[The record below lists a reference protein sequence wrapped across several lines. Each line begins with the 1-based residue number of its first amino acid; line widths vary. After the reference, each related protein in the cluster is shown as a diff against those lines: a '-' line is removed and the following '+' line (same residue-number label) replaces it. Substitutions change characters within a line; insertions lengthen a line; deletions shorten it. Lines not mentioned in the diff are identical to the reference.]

1 MSEAFWIFSL
11 RFYELPGVAE
21 SCIELQ
27 DRHGADVNMVLFAL
41 WAAASGHQLD
51 AEAIATA
58 DRAARQWRETVTQP
72 LRAAR
77 RALKTRPDRFDESEV
92 TALRRQVMA
101 AELESERLQQG
112 AMARD
117 LTLDARGAS
126 LAAAQGN
133 LSRYEALLG
142 KPFEPGPI
150 ERLLQA
156 FVAQSNRPA
165 CDGDSASARPVQAP
179 P

>member
-1 MSEAFWIFSL
+1 MSETFWIFSL
-11 RFYELPGVAE
+11 RFYQLPGVAE

-27 DRHGADVNMVLFAL
+27 DRHGADVNLVLFAL
-41 WAAASGHQLD
+41 WAADSGHQLD
-51 AEAIATA
+51 AEAIAVA
-58 DRAARQWRETVTQP
+58 DRATRQWRETVTQP

-77 RALKTRPDRFDESEV
+77 RALKTWPDGFNESEV
-92 TALRRQVMA
+92 SVLRRQVMA

-112 AMARD
+112 AMARE

-126 LAAAQGN
+126 LAAAQRN

-142 KPFEPGPI
+142 KPFEAGPI
-150 ERLLQA
+150 ERLLQE
-156 FVAQSNRPA
+156 FVAQSNRHES
-165 CDGDSASARPVQAP
+165 DGDGASANALQTP

>member
-1 MSEAFWIFSL
+1 MNEAFWTFSL
-11 RFYELPGVAE
+11 RFYQLPGVAE

-27 DRHGADVNMVLFAL
+27 DRHGADVNLVLFAL

-51 AEAIATA
+51 AEAIAA
-58 DRAARQWRETVTQP
+58 VDRAARQWRETVTQP

-77 RALKTRPDRFDESEV
+77 RALKTRPDRVDESEV

-112 AMARD
+112 AMAHD

-126 LAAAQGN
+126 VEAAQRN
-133 LSRYEALLG
+133 LRRYEALLG
-142 KPFEPGPI
+142 EPFEPGPK

-156 FVAQSNRPA
+156 FVELSNRPA
-165 CDGDSASARPVQAP
+165 
-179 P
+179 